1 MRRYNLLSIAAL
13 SIFTFTVPAFAGR
26 ILVNNDEWAFTDFGY
41 QQAGHDNADLLARNV
56 AEFLTGGTGEILIY
70 SSNHGV
76 TQPEFIS
83 SLRGA
88 GYNVTDGDEARGK
101 SFELATLMN
110 YDAIFMGG
118 EALSKNDDVLAD
130 YVNRGGG
137 VFLVLGTGVGG
148 PLTEALLWN
157 GFLNRFGLNAETS
170 YNLYS
175 GTFGA
180 SPQHSVFS
188 AVGNI
193 YYNNGNS
200 ITLLDPPNPYARI
213 IQRSGQDYGLFGVY
227 DGAHVPEPQTLT
239 LFAAGLGLLVWM
251 RRIRRAL

>member
-41 QQAGHDNADLLARNV
+41 QRAGHENADLLARNV

-118 EALSKNDDVLAD
+118 DALSKNDDVLAD

-157 GFLNRFGLNAETS
+157 GFLNRFGLNLETT
-170 YNLYS
+170 YNVFR
-175 GTFGA
+175 GTYAA
-180 SPQHSVFS
+180 SPEHSVFS
-188 AVGNI
+188 GVENI

-200 ITLLDPPNPYARI
+200 ITLLEPRNPRADI
-213 IQRSGQDYGLFGVY
+213 IQRSEQGYGLFGVY
-227 DGAHVPEPQTLT
+227 DGVETPEPQTLT
-239 LFAAGLGLLVWM
+239 LLAVGIGTLVLF
-251 RRIRRAL
+251 RRRRPV